1 VELLGQMKARK
12 QREARNRKLRR
23 VALGAGAG
31 ILVLASVLEGATIAT
46 RPPDFTLKTRID
58 PAQVVLATVKWPA
71 PPHPSR
77 ASGPNEVPEP
87 PAAAEP
93 SAQVVRPGPVKPPPR
108 PPAPAPKN
116 GAEPV
121 EVAVVVR
128 PFGYVQVDDGPRS
141 ADALSRH
148 VLKLSPGPH
157 RFTVTCDLA
166 CEPDGRTVVREVKRG
181 EDVLLVAPLKP
192 SLVSFQGYPAD
203 AVVRIGSEER
213 SAAETATRP
222 FRLETPPGGSTEL
235 RHRFDYE
242 VRLGDEVIEH
252 GSRAAEPGKAL
263 VIVRGSP

>member
-1 VELLGQMKARK
+1 
-12 QREARNRKLRR
+12 
-23 VALGAGAG
+23 VALGVGAG
-31 ILVLASVLEGATIAT
+31 VLALVSVLTGARIAT
-46 RPPDFTLKTRID
+46 RPPDFTLKTRFD
-58 PAQVVLATVKWPA
+58 PAQVVFAPVKWPT
-71 PPHPSR
+71 PPQPTRPPEPS
-77 ASGPNEVPEP
+77 EVPES

-93 SAQVVRPGPVKPPPR
+93 SAPVVKPDTGKLPPPR

-116 GAEPV
+116 GAEPI

-141 ADALSRH
+141 TDALSRH

-166 CEPDGRTVVREVKRG
+166 CEPNGRTQVREVKRG

-203 AVVRIGSEER
+203 AVVRIGGEER

-235 RHRFDYE
+235 RHRFNYE
-242 VRLGDEVIEH
+242 VRQGDALIDY
-252 GSRAAEPGKAL
+252 GSRTAEPGKPL
-263 VIVRGSP
+263 VIVRGAP